1 MVGGQESRLQHAWD
15 LASRHW
21 SVCAGTI
28 AWPHASIEALKAA
41 Q

>member
-1 MVGGQESRLQHAWD
+1 
-15 LASRHW
+15 LAAKKASFNMLGIWHRHW